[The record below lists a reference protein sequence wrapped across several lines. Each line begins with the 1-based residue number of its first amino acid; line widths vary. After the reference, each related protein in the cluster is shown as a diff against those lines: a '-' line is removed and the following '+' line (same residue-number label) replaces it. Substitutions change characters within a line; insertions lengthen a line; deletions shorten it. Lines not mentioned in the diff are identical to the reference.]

1 MSKMSKW
8 FVVPFFII
16 LVTGI
21 LSHIESRIPAAAWWG
36 GTIIVLSILAVWKH
50 LARNYL
56 GQKWDSNLTEQEI
69 ETIKPIAY
77 TWLAIYFLSTG
88 GFIVLT
94 FASLYTGWS
103 LSYGIMVMF
112 LAVWLM
118 KMELWGLFV
127 LRRREMNSPRSKM
140 TPP

>member
-21 LSHIESRIPAAAWWG
+21 LSHVESRIPAAAWWG
-36 GTIIVLSILAVWKH
+36 VTIIVLSILAVWKH

-56 GQKWDSNLTEQEI
+56 GRKWDSNLTEQEI

-77 TWLAIYFLSTG
+77 IWLAIYFLSTG
-88 GFIVLT
+88 GFIALPSPQGVREMRT
-94 FASLYTGWS
+94 ASL
-103 LSYGIMVMF
+103 
-112 LAVWLM
+112 
-118 KMELWGLFV
+118 
-127 LRRREMNSPRSKM
+127 RC
-140 TPP
+140 

>member
-16 LVTGI
+16 LVAGI
-21 LSHIESRIPAAAWWG
+21 LSHIESRIPAAAWWVV
-36 GTIIVLSILAVWKH
+36 TIIVLSILAVWKH

-77 TWLAIYFLSTG
+77 IWLAIYFLSTG

-112 LAVWLM
+112 LALWLM
-118 KMELWGLFV
+118 KMELWGLFM
-127 LRRREMNSPRSKM
+127 LRQREMNSPRSKM